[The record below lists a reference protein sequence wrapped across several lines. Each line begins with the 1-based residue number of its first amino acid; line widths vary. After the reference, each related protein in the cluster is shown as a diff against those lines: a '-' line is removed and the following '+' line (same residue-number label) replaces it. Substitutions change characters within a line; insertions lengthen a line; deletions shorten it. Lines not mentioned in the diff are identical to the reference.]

1 MLQSDA
7 ASALI
12 STISESANTTRNSF
26 VYSETDNIV
35 PYQSVQW
42 DNITASSGKPVSG
55 STMHF
60 DLNKMGIIT
69 RMVLG
74 LEFTAADA
82 SNTCTVVG
90 NPFINCIEHITLTS
104 AGRTISYLNR
114 ASILARMAEQPDF
127 IQKGFIDSCRMDAAP
142 QDLVTTPT
150 KNLVY
155 RFYLPIA
162 GFWDIAK
169 YSLQS
174 NFLQPLRVSL
184 KFGVIDD
191 VIISTTGALSITE
204 SGKTGPH
211 LYVQYRNLSD
221 PQDQS
226 LIQANYSDGLLS
238 QVIQNMSNENPV
250 SKTLVAE
257 NGDNEFVIPLKDTS
271 CVETIFIMLSISPS
285 NKSSGSNGQSI
296 GVPLQ
301 LSGNIEFRSNGTSYF
316 DIPAD
321 MLMFW
326 GVQSQ
331 EGRKGWGSTN
341 WGTNADGN
349 LKYIY
354 CLDMSQ
360 GGLDSNVISNLLSL
374 RELAN
379 PQIIIHHTSTSA
391 TENCLATAEI
401 SYIRRELAT
410 TVSNTGRYAISLSN

>member
-12 STISESANTTRNSF
+12 STVSESANTARNVF

-42 DNITASSGKPVSG
+42 DNITASSGQPVSG
-55 STMHF
+55 STLHF

-74 LEFTAADA
+74 LEFNAADA
-82 SNTCTVVG
+82 TDNFKVVG
-90 NPFINCIEHITLTS
+90 NPFINCIDHITLTS

-127 IQKGFIDSCRMDAAP
+127 IQKGFVDSCTLNATT
-142 QDLVTTPT
+142 QDLVDTSGTAQS
-150 KNLVY
+150 Y
-155 RFYLPIA
+155 SFYLPIA
-162 GFWDIAK
+162 SFWDINK

-174 NFLQPLRVSL
+174 NFLQPLRLSV

-191 VIISTTGALSITE
+191 VIIDTDGAISITD
-204 SGKTGPH
+204 SGTTGPH

-221 PQDQS
+221 PVDQS
-226 LIQANYSDGLLS
+226 TIQANYSDGLLS

-250 SKTLVAE
+250 SQTLGAE
-257 NGDNEFVIPLKDTS
+257 DADNEFVIHLKDTS
-271 CVETIFIMLSISPS
+271 CVETIFIMLSINPP
-285 NKSSGSNGQSI
+285 NKSGGSDGASV

-321 MLMFW
+321 MLM
-326 GVQSQ
+326 SQ
-331 EGRKGWGSTN
+331 HRITHST
-341 WGTNADGN
+341 G
-349 LKYIY
+349 
-354 CLDMSQ
+354 
-360 GGLDSNVISNLLSL
+360 
-374 RELAN
+374 
-379 PQIIIHHTSTSA
+379 
-391 TENCLATAEI
+391 
-401 SYIRRELAT
+401 
-410 TVSNTGRYAISLSN
+410 